1 MSKQRRKSK
10 FSNFKIK
17 ALQAYKVIP
26 EYANDDTTFF
36 ANLSDPRLTRVDG
49 GRRRPIFYDD
59 GIRPTFEPK

>member
-26 EYANDDTTFF
+26 DSANDDVLF

-49 GRRRPIFYDD
+49 GRRRPIFYDN
-59 GIRPTFEPK
+59 GMSPTYEPK